1 MMHPRRVGWVIRG
14 YGSRVIPL
22 IKSNGGQAS
31 AFNEGVKLI
40 RGDVVVFLDSD
51 HYLAPDTVARAVEL
65 FRDPAVSKV
74 HWNLAVGEES
84 GVATKALV
92 RDNLSEGDLRDVV
105 LHKGADGY
113 TWPPTSGNA
122 WARRYLEK
130 ALPIPERE
138 FNTCPDLYLATL
150 APLYGTV
157 KAIPQAQGFW
167 RYHPVNA
174 SFSDRFADNLQDG
187 LRRAQMALVTLE
199 RHARDLGLEVD
210 PEELRFNSRWHQMKL
225 ALDRIKR
232 AVPSGA
238 SIILA
243 DQDHWK
249 ARKHLVEFPRFH
261 FLEKHGEFWGLP
273 ADDLAAI
280 DELERLREKG
290 RAFSSSPGPTDG
302 SPRSLPRAGRVSPV
316 QIPGCR

>member
-1 MMHPRRVGWVIRG
+1 MSDLRASIVISSYNYARFLPVAIDSALAQTHRGTEVVVVDDGSRDGSAEVIRA

-31 AFNEGVKLI
+31 AFNEGFKLS
-40 RGDVVVFLDSD
+40 RGDVVIFLDSD
-51 HYLAPDTVARAVEL
+51 DYLAPDTVARAVEL

-84 GVATKALV
+84 GVATRSLV
-92 RDNLSEGDLRDVV
+92 RDHLSEGDLRDVV

-167 RYHPVNA
+167 RCHPVSA
-174 SFSDRFADNLQDG
+174 SYSDSFAANLRDG
-187 LRRAQMALVTLE
+187 LRRAEMALVTLE

-210 PEELRFNSRWHQMKL
+210 PEELRLNS
-225 ALDRIKR
+225 
-232 AVPSGA
+232 
-238 SIILA
+238 
-243 DQDHWK
+243 
-249 ARKHLVEFPRFH
+249 
-261 FLEKHGEFWGLP
+261 
-273 ADDLAAI
+273 
-280 DELERLREKG
+280 
-290 RAFSSSPGPTDG
+290 DG
-302 SPRSLPRAGRVSPV
+302 TK
-316 QIPGCR
+316 